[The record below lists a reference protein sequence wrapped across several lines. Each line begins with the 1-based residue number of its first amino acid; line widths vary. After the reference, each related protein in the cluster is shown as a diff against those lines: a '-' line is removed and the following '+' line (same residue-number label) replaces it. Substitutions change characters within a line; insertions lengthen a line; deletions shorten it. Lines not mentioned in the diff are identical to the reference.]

1 MTNITQLLDTLQNNP
16 ITLVFLAAIA
26 ATLALLF
33 FFPAILNL
41 VPATVIR
48 EKTKKTHR
56 RPIFFAVLF
65 VVLSLVVG
73 TVYFVPGVREKL
85 ENFNKPEEQ
94 TTVAIL
100 YGHVLSVDKDKNIV
114 TIAQV
119 TTETKYQA
127 EILSST
133 KIIDLG
139 TQESLGIDAIKDG
152 QTVEIV
158 GEQSVSSKDVVK
170 AQKISVYSELPSS
183 DSLPALGGAK

>member
-1 MTNITQLLDTLQNNP
+1 MTNITELLDTLQNNP

-85 ENFNKPEEQ
+85 ENLNKPAEQ
-94 TTVAIL
+94 TTESIL

-158 GEQSVSSKDVVK
+158 GQQSVSSKDSVK
-170 AQKISVYSELPSS
+170 AQKISIYPQNPSPA
-183 DSLPALGGAK
+183 SLPQAGGGQ

>member
-1 MTNITQLLDTLQNNP
+1 MTNITELLDTLQNNP

-85 ENFNKPEEQ
+85 ENLNKPEEQ
-94 TTVAIL
+94 TTAAIL
-100 YGHVLSVDKDKNIV
+100 YGHVLGVDKDKNIV

-139 TQESLGIDAIKDG
+139 TQESLGIDEIKDG